1 VTSPRLGTSK
11 RGGRLPE
18 HLDGRV
24 PWVSGPRYVN
34 EGDPENLRS
43 PVTPVGLANRAESVG
58 LPCARV
64 RVGDAEPDAP
74 PPCVVPGGADRDK
87 GQVIPAAVHPASEG
101 HWFNPP
107 SHSAAQV
114 RCVGQ
119 CVGATE
125 SEPRIRYTIVKAGT
139 PRTRGG
145 GEGQTSCRRLS
156 YIKPTSAN
164 FKKQR
169 AVSPESEIPLGEVAR
184 KASRASTSVLCVSR
198 TNFRPLT
205 TGGRKHLHAQCALNQ
220 SSITLL
226 TALPE

>member
-169 AVSPESEIPLGEVAR
+169 AVSPESEIPLGEVGPESFSGLNERSLR
-184 KASRASTSVLCVSR
+184 KPHELQAADHRRPQAPSRAVR
-198 TNFRPLT
+198 FEPI
-205 TGGRKHLHAQCALNQ
+205 LHHAVDGA
-220 SSITLL
+220 
-226 TALPE
+226 P